1 MVYKTYKWRQFMN
14 DMFQYDLKEFLMEH
28 GGDIIALNKCK
39 EFVKEITIMAMLHSN
54 QNSLEEL
61 TMLQVTFCR
70 LIDRLANMQAN
81 ERLDKTNIPLL
92 ISIQNH
98 MIALFNHNFDHID
111 DENSS
116 LNPIRS
122 YFH

>member
-1 MVYKTYKWRQFMN
+1 MN

-28 GGDIIALNKCK
+28 GGDIISLNKCK
-39 EFVKEITIMAMLHSN
+39 EFIKEITVMAMLHSD
-54 QNSLEEL
+54 QNSMEEL

-70 LIDRLANMQAN
+70 LIDRLANMQAY

-98 MIALFNHNFDHID
+98 MIALFNHNFDYID
-111 DENSS
+111 DQNSS
-116 LNPIRS
+116 SNPTCSR
-122 YFH
+122 FH